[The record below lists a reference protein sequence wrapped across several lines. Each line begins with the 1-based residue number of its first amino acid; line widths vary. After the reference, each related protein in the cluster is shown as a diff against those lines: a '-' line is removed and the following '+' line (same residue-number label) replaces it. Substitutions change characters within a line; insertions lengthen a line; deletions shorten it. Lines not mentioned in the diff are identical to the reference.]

1 MGDEIELAAKTSG
14 EVVAALAE
22 KSGALAVPQEYASY
36 IAARIH
42 LRHYPALIERAMAV
56 AVKLQAMGLPRR
68 AFSALGEPLLTAI
81 LEGMAEETNPDLQE
95 AWENLLANT
104 LTERAA
110 DVRRGFPDIL
120 RRLDPKEARVLDHWT
135 KDAMAEKVYVELH
148 TTMAKKAGAGARGA

>member
-1 MGDEIELAAKTSG
+1 MGDEIKLAAKTSG

-68 AFSALGEPLLTAI
+68 AFSALDE
-81 LEGMAEETNPDLQE
+81 MSM
-95 AWENLLANT
+95 
-104 LTERAA
+104 
-110 DVRRGFPDIL
+110 RRSPS
-120 RRLDPKEARVLDHWT
+120 RSRARVGRPPESPDEPP
-135 KDAMAEKVYVELH
+135 A
-148 TTMAKKAGAGARGA
+148 TTTRSPGIQSAGPREHPT